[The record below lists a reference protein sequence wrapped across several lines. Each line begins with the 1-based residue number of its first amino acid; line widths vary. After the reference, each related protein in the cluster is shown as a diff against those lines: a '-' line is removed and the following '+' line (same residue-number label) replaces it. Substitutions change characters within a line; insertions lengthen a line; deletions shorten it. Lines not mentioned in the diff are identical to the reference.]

1 MKIKIK
7 DEITINKIYIYEA
20 EVIKK
25 RVQLQ
30 DNVVNYVKLTR
41 PEGLE
46 EHWPDAGDIINLYFP
61 GNVIYMKHKV
71 IGKRKDDTYIIDLAP
86 VELKYNVKIENLKD
100 EGLEHLSTLPQ
111 YINDEYK
118 ELPKLS
124 NKDIG
129 TNKNLSLYFDFSNDF
144 IYDEFCYEYIKLQC
158 IININKYIK
167 DTDVYVDTDRMPE
180 MTVYKNEPCIEE
192 IIDKNYNT
200 YSKKFRGIIE
210 KEIKIYRI
218 FIITNICKKV
228 E

>member
-1 MKIKIK
+1 M
-7 DEITINKIYIYEA
+7 NKIYIYEA

-25 RVQLQ
+25 NVQLQ

-71 IGKRKDDTYIIDLAP
+71 IGKLKDDTYIIDLTP

-100 EGLEHLSTLPQ
+100 EGLEYLSLLPKD
-111 YINDEYK
+111 INDETK
-118 ELPKLS
+118 VFSTLAKKNVDI
-124 NKDIG
+124 NKS
-129 TNKNLSLYFDFSNDF
+129 LSLYFSFSGYL
-144 IYDEFCYEYIKLQC
+144 IDEKYCYEYIKQTAVN
-158 IININKYIK
+158 NIKKYIK

-180 MTVYKNEPCIEE
+180 ITVYKNEPYIEE
-192 IIDKNYNT
+192 IIDKDYNT
-200 YSKKFRGIIE
+200 DDGKLKIKGIIE
-210 KEIKIYRI
+210 EEAKIYK
-218 FIITNICKKV
+218 IIIKTNIYNKG

>member
-1 MKIKIK
+1 M
-7 DEITINKIYIYEA
+7 NKIYIYEA

-30 DNVVNYVKLTR
+30 DKVVNYVKLTR

-71 IGKRKDDTYIIDLAP
+71 IGKLKDDTYIIDLSP

-100 EGLEHLSTLPQ
+100 EGLEYLSLLPQ
-111 YINDEYK
+111 DINDETK
-118 ELPKLS
+118 VFSTLAKKNVDI
-124 NKDIG
+124 NKS
-129 TNKNLSLYFDFSNDF
+129 LSLYFSFSGYL
-144 IYDEFCYEYIKLQC
+144 IDEKYCYEYIKQTAVN
-158 IININKYIK
+158 NIKKYIK

-180 MTVYKNEPCIEE
+180 ITVYKNEPYIEE
-192 IIDKNYNT
+192 IIDIDYNT
-200 YSKKFRGIIE
+200 DDGKLKIKGIIE
-210 KEIKIYRI
+210 EEAKIYK
-218 FIITNICKKV
+218 IIIKTNIYKKA

>member
-1 MKIKIK
+1 M
-7 DEITINKIYIYEA
+7 NKIYIYEA

-30 DNVVNYVKLTR
+30 DKVVNYVKLTR

-71 IGKRKDDTYIIDLAP
+71 IGKLKDDTYIIDLSP

-100 EGLEHLSTLPQ
+100 EGLEYLSLLPHD
-111 YINDEYK
+111 INDETK
-118 ELPKLS
+118 VFSTLAKKNVDI
-124 NKDIG
+124 NKS
-129 TNKNLSLYFDFSNDF
+129 LSLYFSFSGYL
-144 IYDEFCYEYIKLQC
+144 IDEKYCYEYIKQTAVN
-158 IININKYIK
+158 NIKKYIK

-180 MTVYKNEPCIEE
+180 ITVYKNEPYIEE
-192 IIDKNYNT
+192 IIDIDYNT
-200 YSKKFRGIIE
+200 DDGKLKIKGIIE
-210 KEIKIYRI
+210 EEAKIYK
-218 FIITNICKKV
+218 IIIKTNIYKKA